1 MSEYRRRMFR
11 ITLWGV
17 NGEPVPLSR
26 PGIDREGIFLR
37 EVPDG
42 LQGFAKKHLW
52 DEASGTWRG
61 MAPQINDLTLDLHAK
76 GGDIRGD
83 VNRVLDAL
91 GDGSKPVKICVTSPE
106 FGHRWLEM
114 RMSKV
119 SQIDWGQS
127 PGSSAYAKF
136 SVVLELAGST
146 AKRFKERLVLTQS
159 GPFGAVQIPVD
170 GDQDVWPKFVV
181 SGQHGGVKI
190 RLTTADDWQTVP
202 YSAGG
207 WVIDSHPARRSV
219 TNLEGLLDFSQVVP
233 FWPEPIPVTRNRG
246 TIQIEVDAPGPDFR
260 LEIEWQ
266 PEMSRAW

>member
-1 MSEYRRRMFR
+1 MSDYRQRTFR

-17 NGEPVPLSR
+17 NGQPIPLSR

-42 LQGFAKKHLW
+42 LQGFAKKHMW

-61 MAPQINDLTLDLHAK
+61 IAPQINDMTLDLHVK
-76 GGDIRGD
+76 GGDVRGG
-83 VNRVLDAL
+83 VNRILDAL
-91 GDGSKPVKICVTSPE
+91 GDGSKPVSICITSAE
-106 FGHRWLEM
+106 FGHRWMEM

-119 SQIDWGQS
+119 SQIDWGQN
-127 PGSSAYAKF
+127 PGSSVYAKF

-146 AKRFKERLVLTQS
+146 SKRFKERIVLTQA
-159 GPFGAVQIPVD
+159 GPFGSVQIPVD
-170 GDQDVWPKFVV
+170 GDQDVWPKFIV
-181 SGQHGGVKI
+181 SGQHSGVKI
-190 RLTTADDWQTVP
+190 RLTDKDDWQTVP
-202 YSAGG
+202 HRADG

-219 TNLEGLLDFSQVVP
+219 TNLDGLPDFSQVVP
-233 FWPEPIPVTRNRG
+233 FWPEPVPVEWNRG

-266 PEMSRAW
+266 PEMSRSW